1 MVYRSHMRTQHQSQ
15 DLHHRNKK
23 STKKP
28 SVTHATTRLYIHI
41 HILKHDSF
49 SFLTH
54 LNVYIYI
61 FKHMFIFIFLNKHL
75 CFKHVLNTPLY
86 IYIFF

>member
-28 SVTHATTRLYIHI
+28 SVTHATTRLCI
-41 HILKHDSF
+41 HILNHDSF
-49 SFLTH
+49 RFLTH
-54 LNVYIYI
+54 LYVYV
-61 FKHMFIFIFLNKHL
+61 FKHKR
-75 CFKHVLNTPLY
+75 LY
-86 IYIFF
+86 LYF